1 MFVGELTYDLEGFD
15 RVIVIGAGKSAAPM
29 AQAVEDRILGWKYI
43 SPIFNDYL
51 FNLIMQLFFN
61 STRR

>member
-1 MFVGELTYDLEGFD
+1 MVDG
-15 RVIVIGAGKSAAPM
+15 
-29 AQAVEDRILGWKYI
+29 DRILGWKYI
-43 SPIFNDYL
+43 STIFNDYL